1 LDKSLTQ
8 SKEWRYIFYDF
19 ESTQDEIDP
28 ETGLNIHKVNFAV
41 AMVVC
46 PLCPLGGSCHNCKQ
60 IHVFKGPK
68 ACDDFCQWALN
79 PIWRRYTTTFIA
91 HNGSGYDTHFIH
103 EYMVR
108 NGSYPEITTQGARI
122 IFMLDQNSLT
132 RWIDSYNFIASPLA
146 KFPTTFS
153 LHGIKKGFFPHLF
166 NTMTN
171 SGYDGLLPGLEYYD
185 PDGMK
190 EPTRSELI
198 CWYEENK
205 DSRYVF
211 NHIK

>member
-1 LDKSLTQ
+1 M
-8 SKEWRYIFYDF
+8 
-19 ESTQDEIDP
+19 P
-28 ETGLNIHKVNFAV
+28 
-41 AMVVC
+41 
-46 PLCPLGGSCHNCKQ
+46 
-60 IHVFKGPK
+60 
-68 ACDDFCQWALN
+68 
-79 PIWRRYTTTFIA
+79 PIWRQYNTTFIA
-91 HNGSGYDTHFIH
+91 HNDAGYDTHFIH
-103 EYMVR
+103 EYMAR
-108 NGSYPEITTQGARI
+108 NGSYPEIITQGARI

-205 DSRYVF
+205 DSRHVF
-211 NHIK
+211 NHVK

>member
-1 LDKSLTQ
+1 
-8 SKEWRYIFYDF
+8 
-19 ESTQDEIDP
+19 
-28 ETGLNIHKVNFAV
+28 
-41 AMVVC
+41 
-46 PLCPLGGSCHNCKQ
+46 
-60 IHVFKGPK
+60 
-68 ACDDFCQWALN
+68 
-79 PIWRRYTTTFIA
+79 
-91 HNGSGYDTHFIH
+91 
-103 EYMVR
+103 MVR

-205 DSRYVF
+205 DSRHVLIIQ
-211 NHIK
+211 NKNTSHLKTKK